1 MTKAASFLMRPAL
14 ARPRRSAA
22 APPATGGPFKQR
34 RKRRA
39 EGAIDPA
46 RGRTAPRACRP
57 GADPPAFPPPVSM
70 PITSV
75 IIGWQGGVVCGVLS
89 AGLVVMGFDWV
100 PPDLVFALMSSALM
114 AAQILPARAAAAG
127 FSNTGVL
134 TVMALFVVAEGV
146 SQTGALDAAF
156 TLALGRAPSAAVAQ
170 ARLMLPVLV
179 ARSGWGE

>member
-1 MTKAASFLMRPAL
+1 
-14 ARPRRSAA
+14 
-22 APPATGGPFKQR
+22 
-34 RKRRA
+34 
-39 EGAIDPA
+39 
-46 RGRTAPRACRP
+46 
-57 GADPPAFPPPVSM
+57 
-70 PITSV
+70 
-75 IIGWQGGVVCGVLS
+75 
-89 AGLVVMGFDWV
+89 MGFDWV